1 MFNYLKETHSASYLN
16 VIMCYVRTLIK
27 LFLNLVTLKA
37 SRIAHLSH
45 PTSKEQRQ
53 SRSALHD
60 VFPGYG
66 AGGAAWWRGQRM
78 LSTLCG
84 SHLQHSAVCSPRY
97 LTHSQ
102 MMAQTV
108 NQLGLLR
115 CATQGIKT
123 KHLALLK
130 CSNASS
136 QASEHQAN
144 FRSSSL
150 GTVPQAGHSQGK
162 SRLQQA

>member
-1 MFNYLKETHSASYLN
+1 
-16 VIMCYVRTLIK
+16 
-27 LFLNLVTLKA
+27 
-37 SRIAHLSH
+37 
-45 PTSKEQRQ
+45 
-53 SRSALHD
+53 
-60 VFPGYG
+60 
-66 AGGAAWWRGQRM
+66 M

-144 FRSSSL
+144 FRSSFL

-162 SRLQQA
+162 SRLQQAEGIRQPAMAFLFCPYTAAFYVTYNLQFSLQDKNTQQNSCCAPLRLRDFGPY